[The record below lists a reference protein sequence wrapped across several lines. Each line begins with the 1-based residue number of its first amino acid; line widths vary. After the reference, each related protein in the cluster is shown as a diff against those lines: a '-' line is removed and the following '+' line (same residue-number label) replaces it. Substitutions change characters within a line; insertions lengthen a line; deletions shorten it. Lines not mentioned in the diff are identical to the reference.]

1 MGYGTS
7 DAVVNRWGYKPDS
20 AARRR
25 SSEGQSLLNRMTLI
39 GRGGWRCSIRSGAQT
54 VQLTL
59 TIQHPSQADT
69 GVYIMGIY
77 ATATTKFP
85 RYKFKLQDM
94 AIYKKEENPFLPR
107 KYGEVVRPPPLLPNT
122 KSIANPTYED
132 SIVME
137 TGFSDANVWLEWV
150 KFSALNNNRTNCYVC
165 GAARPHLGTVPFN
178 IPQDVEECFL
188 SLYTNTTDSQSLCEY
203 WKNSY
208 PILTR
213 LPQPGEGIHVYPGN
227 YTCYRSAE
235 KGRNLTFFPEGYCAN
250 YSNINSTKLQN
261 QVFLIGDLYWICGDL
276 KIRARLPLQWS
287 GECALAKA
295 IMGFHIVSDPEEIP
309 NISSRRRKR
318 EVPSPQGSLDPH
330 VYVDAIGVPRG
341 VPDEFKARDQVKA
354 GFESFLAP
362 LVTINKNVD
371 WINYLYYNQQRF
383 VNYTREA
390 LQGLADQLQSTSIM
404 TFQNRM
410 ALDMILA
417 EKGGVCKMIE
427 GTGTCC
433 TYIPDNVGPNGKVT
447 RAIKKLT
454 ELSEEMK
461 RNSGIDNPWDQ
472 YFGWFKGW
480 RQALIQLGI
489 ILLLIVLCIAV
500 IVYCLMPCLK
510 RMMAKGNPT
519 TMMYS
524 TPLPSTPNDYAEYVQ
539 LRRIANR
546 K

>member
-1 MGYGTS
+1 MTTKDPFQRVWRRMWGKKKTEIICFPPPFGTYVTTPIVHTPYQKEPQPRPSLSGHCCFFIVHHYCSMILYKATVYICVTDEYWGHNCDYWGAVGWDTGHMGFGTS

-69 GVYIMGIY
+69 GVYVMGMY

-107 KYGEVVRPPPLLPNT
+107 KYGEVVRRPPLLPNT

-137 TGFSDANVWLEWV
+137 TGFSDVNVWLEWV

-330 VYVDAIGVPRG
+330 VYIDVIGVPRG

-362 LVTINKNVD
+362 LVTINKNLD

-390 LQGLADQLQSTSIM
+390 LQGLAPQP
-404 TFQNRM
+404 
-410 ALDMILA
+410 IL
-417 EKGGVCKMIE
+417 
-427 GTGTCC
+427 
-433 TYIPDNVGPNGKVT
+433 TYS
-447 RAIKKLT
+447 R
-454 ELSEEMK
+454 
-461 RNSGIDNPWDQ
+461 
-472 YFGWFKGW
+472 
-480 RQALIQLGI
+480 
-489 ILLLIVLCIAV
+489 
-500 IVYCLMPCLK
+500 
-510 RMMAKGNPT
+510 
-519 TMMYS
+519 
-524 TPLPSTPNDYAEYVQ
+524 
-539 LRRIANR
+539 
-546 K
+546 

>member
-1 MGYGTS
+1 MILYKATVYICVTDEYWGHNCDYWGAVGWDTGNMGYGTS
-7 DAVVNRWGYKPDS
+7 DAVVNRWEYTQLPQPNSLDT
-20 AARRR
+20 
-25 SSEGQSLLNRMTLI
+25 SSNSKI
-39 GRGGWRCSIRSGAQT
+39 W
-54 VQLTL
+54 
-59 TIQHPSQADT
+59 P
-69 GVYIMGIY
+69 
-77 ATATTKFP
+77 F
-85 RYKFKLQDM
+85 
-94 AIYKKEENPFLPR
+94 YKKEENPFLPR
-107 KYGEVVRPPPLLPNT
+107 KYGEVVRPHPLLPNT

-137 TGFSDANVWLEWV
+137 TGFSDVNVWLEWV

-188 SLYTNTTDSQSLCEY
+188 SLYTNTTNSQSLCEY

-250 YSNINSTKLQN
+250 YSNINSIKLQN

-287 GECALAKA
+287 GECALAKV

-330 VYVDAIGVPRG
+330 VYIDVIGVPRG

-362 LVTINKNVD
+362 LVTINKNV
-371 WINYLYYNQQRF
+371 
-383 VNYTREA
+383 
-390 LQGLADQLQSTSIM
+390 G
-404 TFQNRM
+404 
-410 ALDMILA
+410 
-417 EKGGVCKMIE
+417 
-427 GTGTCC
+427 
-433 TYIPDNVGPNGKVT
+433 
-447 RAIKKLT
+447 
-454 ELSEEMK
+454 
-461 RNSGIDNPWDQ
+461 
-472 YFGWFKGW
+472 
-480 RQALIQLGI
+480 
-489 ILLLIVLCIAV
+489 
-500 IVYCLMPCLK
+500 
-510 RMMAKGNPT
+510 
-519 TMMYS
+519 
-524 TPLPSTPNDYAEYVQ
+524 
-539 LRRIANR
+539 
-546 K
+546 

>member
-1 MGYGTS
+1 
-7 DAVVNRWGYKPDS
+7 
-20 AARRR
+20 
-25 SSEGQSLLNRMTLI
+25 MTLI
-39 GRGGWRCSIRSGAQT
+39 GRGGWPCSIRSGAQT

-69 GVYIMGIY
+69 GVYVMGIY

-94 AIYKKEENPFLPR
+94 AIYKKEENPFLHR
-107 KYGEVVRPPPLLPNT
+107 KYGEVVRRPPLLPNT

-137 TGFSDANVWLEWV
+137 TGFSDVNVWLEWV

-178 IPQDVEECFL
+178 
-188 SLYTNTTDSQSLCEY
+188 
-203 WKNSY
+203 NSY

-227 YTCYRSAE
+227 YTCYRSVG

-250 YSNINSTKLQN
+250 YSNINSIKLQN

-330 VYVDAIGVPRG
+330 VYIDAIGVPRG

-390 LQGLADQLQSTSIM
+390 LQGLAPQP
-404 TFQNRM
+404 
-410 ALDMILA
+410 IL
-417 EKGGVCKMIE
+417 
-427 GTGTCC
+427 
-433 TYIPDNVGPNGKVT
+433 TYS
-447 RAIKKLT
+447 R
-454 ELSEEMK
+454 
-461 RNSGIDNPWDQ
+461 
-472 YFGWFKGW
+472 
-480 RQALIQLGI
+480 
-489 ILLLIVLCIAV
+489 
-500 IVYCLMPCLK
+500 
-510 RMMAKGNPT
+510 
-519 TMMYS
+519 
-524 TPLPSTPNDYAEYVQ
+524 
-539 LRRIANR
+539 
-546 K
+546 